1 MGTREEEN
9 MFAENAEPNDW
20 KIEYVRLVI
29 LKGTWVAGVE
39 FKIIPPR
46 RPSVF
51 IRLIFS
57 MRFINDYFHAT
68 GREDSVKVAKEKE
81 AFLKNFGLAKIREY
95 IDTGSLKEGEFEI
108 TEKDL
113 EWADKIKEGQLKPSS
128 IAMEPNIFSYF
139 PKRKMGF

>member
-1 MGTREEEN
+1 
-9 MFAENAEPNDW
+9 MFAENTEPNDW

-39 FKIIPPR
+39 FEIIPPR

-51 IRLIFS
+51 IRFIFS
-57 MRFINDYFHAT
+57 MCFINDYFHVV

-81 AFLKNFGLAKIREY
+81 ALLKNFGLARIREY
-95 IDTGSLKEGEFEI
+95 IDADSIKEGEFEI

-113 EWADKIKEGQLKPSS
+113 EWADKIKEGQLQPSS
-128 IAMEPNIFSYF
+128 IATDPNIFSYF